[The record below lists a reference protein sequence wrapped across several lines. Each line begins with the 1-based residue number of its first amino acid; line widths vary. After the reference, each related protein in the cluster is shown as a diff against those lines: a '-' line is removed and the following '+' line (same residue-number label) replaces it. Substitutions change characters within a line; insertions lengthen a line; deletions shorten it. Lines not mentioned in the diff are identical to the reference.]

1 MMDSQELNQVANI
14 DATVVNDEQTEVS
27 AEVTPRKVY
36 TSKQELLDRVKEL
49 AHGEE
54 NPEKDEVDYLKTA
67 FYKLMNCEREANLRD
82 YLNNGGNVC
91 HVC

>member
-27 AEVTPRKVY
+27 AEVAPRKVY

-49 AHGEE
+49 AHGFL
-54 NPEKDEVDYLKTA
+54 NIKGWSLY
-67 FYKLMNCEREANLRD
+67 CLR
-82 YLNNGGNVC
+82 LSRRHC
-91 HVC
+91 WH